1 MGYQHVVAVLWYWSL
16 LYIQWAYTTS
26 MEESQRGTVH
36 PADVQ
41 QDLTTEMSESLHLSS
56 TPCLLLASKLAT
68 TPAVRYW
75 SMECKHSY
83 ALGVGTT

>member
-41 QDLTTEMSESLHLSS
+41 QAVG
-56 TPCLLLASKLAT
+56 LLASKLAA
-68 TPAVRYW
+68 TPAELW
-75 SMECKHSY
+75 SMEHY
-83 ALGVGTT
+83 ALTGTTVGIQQ